1 MVGNRYYMVNNQIYD
16 SACYD
21 QVRTK
26 PKIQRSHTTIV
37 EYQIPAPIEPDEEI
51 CLEPSSSSDHHHKL
65 RLLQRSSSTTQR
77 PYCNTQHGGWE
88 EPGKMSHEMKKKL
101 ANDLL
106 STLMS
111 LRVREMRKKSQEEEL
126 KEKEQRN
133 RDSSDR

>member
-1 MVGNRYYMVNNQIYD
+1 MVNNQIYD
-16 SACYD
+16 PTCYE

-51 CLEPSSSSDHHHKL
+51 SPEPSSRSEHHHRL
-65 RLLQRSSSTTQR
+65 RLLQRSASTTQR
-77 PYCNTQHGGWE
+77 PHCNVQGGGYE

-126 KEKEQRN
+126 KEREQGTRN
-133 RDSSDR
+133 SSDR